1 MTARREA
8 AKVEFYD
15 LFELGRSSKRI
26 IKIRFLHFYSQS
38 MKYTFSSPIPQ
49 FDHIWNSRIFCDK
62 FRQNSVFIINMLCK
76 KNCIFFNVL

>member
-26 IKIRFLHFYSQS
+26 IKIRFFAFLFAKHEIHIQFAYPAIWSY
-38 MKYTFSSPIPQ
+38 MKF
-49 FDHIWNSRIFCDK
+49 
-62 FRQNSVFIINMLCK
+62 
-76 KNCIFFNVL
+76 